1 MARDVSIA
9 ISAKDNF
16 SDAITKMR
24 TANLSFNKDLVSTMQ
39 KLDALN
45 KTKYQLKVDTA
56 KAREALKAAEKQYNA
71 TGDAADKMAR
81 DMAAANYENA
91 RRNLNLVSQNARQA
105 EKDILN
111 MTNAVEKADNRASRG
126 SSAKGFDSSGILSK
140 LASAGITKMLGDSLS
155 GAAQTFISSAFND
168 ETGTAVSSVLSGVTT
183 GAAMG
188 SIAGP
193 VGTVIGAAVGAAS
206 GAINAAAQNFEK
218 KDDYF
223 KSAVQEQYN
232 AVKNEETSNLES
244 GSAIA
249 AQREQDVIS
258 FTTILG
264 SKDKATEFLDSIREF
279 GNKTPFEYDQL
290 TNLSKT
296 LLNYGYS
303 QEEIIPLLTKIGDTG
318 SATGMSLE
326 DMNMVATVL
335 GRMNS
340 TGKVTAEYLNML
352 MERHIPA
359 LDYLSEAT
367 GKSKADIQEMVS
379 KGLVPGAAAAKILAD
394 KMGEANK
401 NSMELQSQTYAG
413 LQSTLEDVQNDL
425 LASFGEG
432 FNEEAKNGIQAQIQT
447 LSGKAGEALKEAY
460 KMQGKFK
467 ADLQNT
473 QLQLEADAY
482 TSVTTGKITGD
493 WKDENH
499 VKELE
504 QLAKDYQDAMAK
516 AAKGDKEAEQ
526 RAARDIMKAKI
537 IAGNEYKL
545 TEGYQLELQGNLDL
559 IDSIQTDSVLNKA
572 YYDTGYKFG
581 QKLSEGTLDAV
592 KSAYKKGLHPD
603 SLLPW
608 ASSENVIN
616 AKDGTKVYLPTGH
629 AKEIGLGGMASHA
642 TGLNRV
648 PYNNYAALLHED
660 ERVLTGVEARSQ
672 KGNSGVVVTGNTFYV
687 RKESDIDEIA
697 GRLYQKM
704 KQADA
709 VTP

>member
-111 MTNAVEKADNRASRG
+111 MTDAVEKADNRASRG

-232 AVKNEETSNLES
+232 TVKNEETSNLES

-401 NSMELQSQTYAG
+401 NSMELQSGTYAG

-432 FNEEAKNGIQAQIQT
+432 FNEEAKNGIQAQIET
-447 LSGKAGEALKEAY
+447 LSGETGEILKKAYEA
-460 KMQGKFK
+460 QGKFK

-493 WKDENH
+493 FSDDHK
-499 VKELE
+499 KELE
-504 QLAKDYQDAMAK
+504 ELAKDYQDAIAK
-516 AAKGDKEAEQ
+516 AAKGEKEAEE

-537 IAGNEYKL
+537 IAGNEYKS

-572 YYDTGYKFG
+572 YYDTGYQFG
-581 QKLSEGTLDAV
+581 QKLSEGTLDAI
-592 KSAYKKGLHPD
+592 KNAYKNGLNPA
-603 SLLPW
+603 SLFGW
-608 ASSENVIN
+608 GSGSGE
-616 AKDGTKVYLPTGH
+616 KTPTGLSGH
-629 AKEIGLGGMASHA
+629 QKEIGLGGYA

-648 PYNNYAALLHED
+648 PYNNYPALLHED
-660 ERVLTGVEARSQ
+660 EKVLTGVEARSQ
-672 KGNSGVVVTGNTFYV
+672 KSGGVNVTITGPVTV
-687 RKESDIDEIA
+687 RKESDLDVIA
-697 GRLYQKM
+697 NRLYQKI